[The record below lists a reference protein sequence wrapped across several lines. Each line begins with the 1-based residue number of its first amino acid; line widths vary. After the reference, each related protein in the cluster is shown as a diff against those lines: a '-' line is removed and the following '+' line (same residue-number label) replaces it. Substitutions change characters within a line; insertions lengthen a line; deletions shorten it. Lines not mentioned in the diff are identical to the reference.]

1 MAANSL
7 LVPTLPAAN
16 MAILAATL
24 GNSATAES
32 AVNGAWIAILNHYF
46 PQPRFII
53 KPELRVPNAGD
64 ADLVVQS
71 QVFANNAVTWTWR
84 VCYEGKA
91 PGAVTGHSLR
101 SQVAEYPRRALARG
115 AFCWCI
121 GAMGRGVSFWRFKK
135 GDLVEVK
142 PVDLHR
148 GNVRIQN
155 TAASM
160 PPVYDIVN
168 DQVVIDIIMRHIAQ
182 NP

>member
-71 QVFANNAVTWTWR
+71 QVFANNAVTWKWR

-91 PGAVTGHSLR
+91 PGAVTVHSLR
-101 SQVAEYPRRALARG
+101 SQVAEYPRKAL
-115 AFCWCI
+115 
-121 GAMGRGVSFWRFKK
+121 K

-142 PVDLHR
+142 PVDFHR
-148 GNVRIQN
+148 GNVRIQD
-155 TAASM
+155 TASSM

-168 DQVVIDIIMRHIAQ
+168 DQVAINTIMGYMAQ